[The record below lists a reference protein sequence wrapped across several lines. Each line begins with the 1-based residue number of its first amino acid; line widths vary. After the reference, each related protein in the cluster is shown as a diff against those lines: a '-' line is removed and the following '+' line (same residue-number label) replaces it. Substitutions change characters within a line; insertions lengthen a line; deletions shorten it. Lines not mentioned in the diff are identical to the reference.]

1 MGKFVITKK
10 PCGKYQVMLKSKAG
24 NILLLSSEYAAKI
37 SCKKAIELLR
47 IYSQDAAK
55 YQKKTTVDWELY
67 FYLKSKNGQAI
78 GISPKYQSTF
88 SREQVIERIKRI
100 APIADVEDLS

>member
-10 PCGKYQVMLKSKAG
+10 PCGKYQVILKSKTG
-24 NILLLSSEYAAKI
+24 NILLLSLEYAAKI

-47 IYSQDAAK
+47 IYSQDSDK

-67 FYLKSKNGQAI
+67 FYLKAKNGQTI
-78 GISPKYQSTF
+78 GTSQKYQSTF
-88 SREQVIERIKRI
+88 SREQVIERIKKI
-100 APIADVEDLS
+100 APIAEVEDLS